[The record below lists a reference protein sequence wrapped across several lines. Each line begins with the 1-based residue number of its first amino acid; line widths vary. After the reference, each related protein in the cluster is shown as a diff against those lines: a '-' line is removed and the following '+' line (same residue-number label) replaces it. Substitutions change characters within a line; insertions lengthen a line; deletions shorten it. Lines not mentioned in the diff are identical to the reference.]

1 MDYFE
6 DADIDALILINPD
19 NPSGNFIKKDE
30 VLRLAEWAG
39 EKGIRLIVDESF
51 ADFADA
57 DEPQSLLSEEILEGY
72 KNLEVVK
79 SISKSFGVPGLRLGL
94 VASADEELIRF
105 IKKDISIWN
114 INSVA
119 EYYLQICE
127 KYKNDYISALEKFRF
142 VRKEFVSKLR
152 KVPYLRV
159 IPSQANFVMCEVLGG
174 YPAEKL
180 AETLLNE
187 HNILIK
193 NLSFKK
199 GINGQYI
206 RVAIKTSEENN
217 LLVNA
222 LKDVLGQARRV
233 KRLGAD
239 FGIEEAAAF
248 SRQEAVGYGRK
259 GSCV

>member
-1 MDYFE
+1 M
-6 DADIDALILINPD
+6 
-19 NPSGNFIKKDE
+19 
-30 VLRLAEWAG
+30 
-39 EKGIRLIVDESF
+39 
-51 ADFADA
+51 
-57 DEPQSLLSEEILEGY
+57 
-72 KNLEVVK
+72 
-79 SISKSFGVPGLRLGL
+79 
-94 VASADEELIRF
+94 
-105 IKKDISIWN
+105 
-114 INSVA
+114 
-119 EYYLQICE
+119 
-127 KYKNDYISALEKFRF
+127 
-142 VRKEFVSKLR
+142 
-152 KVPYLRV
+152 
-159 IPSQANFVMCEVLGG
+159 ANFTDKEITQ
-174 YPAEKL
+174 
-180 AETLLNE
+180 TLLNE

-206 RVAIKTSEENN
+206 RVDIKTSEENN